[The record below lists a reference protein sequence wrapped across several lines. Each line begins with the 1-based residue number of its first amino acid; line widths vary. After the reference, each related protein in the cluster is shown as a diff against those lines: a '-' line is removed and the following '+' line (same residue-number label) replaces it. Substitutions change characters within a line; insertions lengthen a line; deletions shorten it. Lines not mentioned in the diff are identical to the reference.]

1 MSSIFDA
8 YDSEFASLSQE
19 IQKNVAELKAI
30 PKESDKAQPLINHID
45 ALFSQSN
52 ELVKQMDTE
61 VGFQSPGSFLFP
73 LLLLSSKSDVFNIS
87 TFSNTSLLVVAS

>member
-1 MSSIFDA
+1 MSSIFEA

-19 IQKNVAELKAI
+19 IQKNVGELKAL
-30 PKESDKAQPLINHID
+30 PSSDSESGDRTQPLINHID

-61 VGFQSPGSFLFP
+61 V
-73 LLLLSSKSDVFNIS
+73 
-87 TFSNTSLLVVAS
+87 